1 MIEQDKIIKI
11 QEAIVEFFE
20 KMTVEVSDIK
30 ISTSLME
37 KNYKDIA
44 STDLKQ
50 NQEDGEEN
58 IVDVLDVDVEI
69 DEPQVVIGQ
78 QGQTLFEIQRLL
90 RAILSKKFESVFYLN
105 LDVNGYKKK
114 KIEYL
119 KYLAKD
125 SADQVIISNK
135 EKALL
140 PMSSYE
146 RRIVHAELSGRT
158 DVITES
164 RGDSFERHIVIKPK

>member
-1 MIEQDKIIKI
+1 MIEQEKINKIK
-11 QEAIVEFFE
+11 EAIVEFFE
-20 KMTVEVSDIK
+20 KMTVDISDIK
-30 ISTSLME
+30 ISSSIME
-37 KNYKDIA
+37 DSQKDVPSA
-44 STDLKQ
+44 NSGQ
-50 NQEDGEEN
+50 ANM
-58 IVDVLDVDVEI
+58 DVLDVDIEI
-69 DEPQVVIGQ
+69 NEPQVVIGQ

-90 RAILSKKFESVFYLN
+90 RAVLSKKFESVFYLN
-105 LDVNGYKKK
+105 LDVNGYKRK

-119 KYLAKD
+119 KFLAND
-125 SADQVIISNK
+125 SASQVIANNK

-164 RGDSFERHIVIKPK
+164 AGDSSERHIVIKPK